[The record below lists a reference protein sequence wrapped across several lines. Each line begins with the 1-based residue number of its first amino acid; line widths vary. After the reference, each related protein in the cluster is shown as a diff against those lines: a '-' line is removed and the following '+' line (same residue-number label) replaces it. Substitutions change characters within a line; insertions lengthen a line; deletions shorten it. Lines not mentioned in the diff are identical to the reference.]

1 MARTRPILPD
11 ADVISYDEM
20 GYLIEALERLGALK
34 PDPEDK
40 AIAALRDVLLKA
52 SQQGRRVYIA

>member
-1 MARTRPILPD
+1 
-11 ADVISYDEM
+11 M